1 MYDLTQVA
9 VAEEVARE
17 TGTTLQRS
25 EFDLR
30 AVVNEVMTS
39 ANYHEATNSL
49 FGHLAY
55 HDMPERSALTV
66 VQEVMKASAG
76 SDMERYQA
84 RFDDLE
90 RCCTDIYKAEARK
103 RAAIAGDVWSG
114 ANIGYEETFVS
125 EPKTIDF
132 IIDGILPATSF
143 GIAGAGGTMKSTTV
157 LRIMIHV
164 ILGKAIF
171 GYKVSKPGQCIFVTG
186 EDDVDMIRHRVR
198 QMCDAMKLTE
208 SECRKVGHGLIVED
222 VNGEIARLVEQDSNG
237 NLAFAPTVD
246 AFVTRYQYRNL
257 SIVAFD
263 PLIYFSPGEQYV
275 NDGPGQLMNVAR
287 RLSKALGCATGL
299 FTTQARRLPEA
310 ELLISML
317 GAVDQHLLT
326 THVWLAS
333 WRHPRKVRIDR
344 SLRQRWLASWNCFQ
358 ILMSRCCGCP
368 RCRMPRHLHIQC
380 GSFVTP
386 ITPGSLA
393 TIWVAKLMPRLRQSE
408 CGRKRL
414 SSNTKS
420 SSRYGC
426 IFAMRSL
433 KVAIPPRPR
442 SRGIGKRW
450 ASTSVLMR
458 LQTIST

>member
-1 MYDLTQVA
+1 MTSTTKKDITVSKEMLEETAPASEKRQSPWLKLARFGDDQTEKGSLRHDQNVTALTGAEGDYDDEMFSMEFAVERLQEAGIRALLYTSASNTRDTPRWRVLLPFSREFVGTEQEMRAYRKAAVRVAEGALGLPFSRESYKLSQSYYYGPIADKEDSFAVVEVDGDYIDLMYDLTQVA

-208 SECRKVGHGLIVED
+208 SECRKVGHGLIVE
-222 VNGEIARLVEQDSNG
+222 G
-237 NLAFAPTVD
+237 
-246 AFVTRYQYRNL
+246 
-257 SIVAFD
+257 
-263 PLIYFSPGEQYV
+263 
-275 NDGPGQLMNVAR
+275 
-287 RLSKALGCATGL
+287 
-299 FTTQARRLPEA
+299 
-310 ELLISML
+310 
-317 GAVDQHLLT
+317 
-326 THVWLAS
+326 
-333 WRHPRKVRIDR
+333 
-344 SLRQRWLASWNCFQ
+344 RQRRNSP
-358 ILMSRCCGCP
+358 SRRAGQQ
-368 RCRMPRHLHIQC
+368 R
-380 GSFVTP
+380 
-386 ITPGSLA
+386 
-393 TIWVAKLMPRLRQSE
+393 
-408 CGRKRL
+408 
-414 SSNTKS
+414 
-420 SSRYGC
+420 
-426 IFAMRSL
+426 
-433 KVAIPPRPR
+433 
-442 SRGIGKRW
+442 
-450 ASTSVLMR
+450 
-458 LQTIST
+458 